1 MRVDEV
7 DVADIRVENVHIA
20 DKRVVHVDHG
30 DETPQAREP
39 GEERFTKSKRE
50 PAAAA
55 TPAKTGVEAP
65 AAAEETHKGRPIDRR
80 TKERARAPAPAARE
94 IVPPA
99 IVVRSKTPRRI
110 VNPGP
115 APRADPVPIAIAV
128 GGPARGNLGGIP
140 NMPVPRL
147 IAPGAVIIE
156 VVVADHIARNVT
168 RGNRV
173 VFLQVALR
181 GPTIEAVGTR
191 RPIDV
196 VFDVFRTVEFGALAG
211 MYFIRFAA
219 GGDFTLAAEDG
230 NSGGVA
236 IFIHVNAKCSG
247 LLHGE
252 SQVGSVDF
260 VKIAFAE
267 FAHAEIDATFSEA
280 YLCDA
285 LVEIEKR
292 HRAHA
297 AEMDGCL
304 AGL

>member
-1 MRVDEV
+1 MRVDKV
-7 DVADIRVENVHIA
+7 DVADVRVENVHIA

-30 DETPQAREP
+30 DETPPAGEP
-39 GEERFTKSKRE
+39 GEEWFAKSERE
-50 PAAAA
+50 PANAA

-65 AAAEETHKGRPIDRR
+65 AAAEEAHKGRPIDRR
-80 TKERARAPAPAARE
+80 TKERAGAPAPAARE
-94 IVPPA
+94 IVPA
-99 IVVRSKTPRRI
+99 AVVVRGKAPRRI
-110 VNPGP
+110 VNPSP
-115 APRADPVPIAIAV
+115 APRADPVPIAVAV
-128 GGPARGNLGGIP
+128 RSPASGDLGGIP

-181 GPTIEAVGTR
+181 SPTIEAVGTR
-191 RPIDV
+191 RTINV
-196 VFDVFRTVEFGALAG
+196 VFDVFRTVEFRALAG
-211 MYFIRFAA
+211 MYFIRLAA
-219 GGDFTLAAEDG
+219 GGDFTLP
-230 NSGGVA
+230 
-236 IFIHVNAKCSG
+236 
-247 LLHGE
+247 
-252 SQVGSVDF
+252 
-260 VKIAFAE
+260 AE
-267 FAHAEIDATFSEA
+267 FADAEIDAAFSDA
-280 YLCDA
+280 HLSDA

>member
-30 DETPQAREP
+30 DETLPAREP

-50 PAAAA
+50 PADAAA
-55 TPAKTGVEAP
+55 PAKTGAEAP
-65 AAAEETHKGRPIDRR
+65 AAC
-80 TKERARAPAPAARE
+80 E
-94 IVPPA
+94 IVPAA
-99 IVVRSKTPRRI
+99 IVVRGKAPRRI

-115 APRADPVPIAIAV
+115 TPRADPVPIAVAV
-128 GGPARGNLGGIP
+128 RSPARGDLGGIP
-140 NMPVPRL
+140 NMPVLGL
-147 IAPGAVIIE
+147 IAPSAVIIE

-191 RPIDV
+191 RTINA
-196 VFDVFRTVEFGALAG
+196 VFDVFRTVEFRALAG
-211 MYFIRFAA
+211 MHFVCLAA
-219 GGDFTLAAEDG
+219 SGDFTLAAENGD
-230 NSGGVA
+230 SGGVA
-236 IFIHVNAKCSG
+236 IFIHVNAKRSG

-260 VKIAFAE
+260 VKIALAE
-267 FAHAEIDATFSEA
+267 FADAEVDATFSEA
-280 YLCDA
+280 HLCDA

-292 HRAHA
+292 H
-297 AEMDGCL
+297 
-304 AGL
+304 